1 MGRLANKY
9 RPATFE
15 DVSDQDVIITI
26 LKKQL
31 ENNDIK
37 NAYLFHGGAGTGK
50 TTCARIFANEIL
62 KGEGEITEIDGATNN
77 GVENIRE
84 IIEDSK
90 FFSVYGN
97 KKIYII
103 DECQALSGS
112 AWSSLLKILEETTE
126 NVVFIFC
133 TTDIQKIPETILT
146 RVQRFNF
153 KGIGTDFIVKRLEY
167 ICENEKVNYTKTAL
181 EYIAKRSK
189 GGMREAISKL
199 EYVLAFTNNT
209 VDLYNTMDLLNSGIT
224 DYDLHDLTMHLID
237 KNLEKSIKCYRKMRN
252 TGVNAREIAKKYFD
266 FLLDVQIYILLDDV
280 TAVKTPKD
288 ILKDYKIE
296 HKEKIRT
303 YIQKLYVLINEKEIP
318 IDKLFEAW
326 VVERCI

>member
-9 RPATFE
+9 RPKTFE
-15 DVSDQDVIITI
+15 DVIDQDVIISI

-31 ENNDIK
+31 ENNDVK

-50 TTCARIFANEIL
+50 TTCARIFAKEIL

-126 NVVFIFC
+126 NVIFIFC

-167 ICENEKVNYTKTAL
+167 ICKNEEVDYTKTAL

-189 GGMREAISKL
+189 GGMREAISRL
-199 EYVLAFTNNT
+199 EYILAFTSNT
-209 VDLYNTMDLLNSGIT
+209 VDLYSAMNLLNNGIT
-224 DYDLHDLTMHLID
+224 DYDYHNLTKKLLD
-237 KNLEKSIKCYRKMRN
+237 KNLKEAIDCYRKMRD
-252 TGVNAREIAKKYFD
+252 TGVKAREIAKNYFN
-266 FLLDVQIYILLDDV
+266 FLLSIQLYILLNDDTLV
-280 TAVKTPKD
+280 NIPKD
-288 ILKDYKIE
+288 ILKEYKIE

-303 YIQKLYVLINEKEIP
+303 YIQKLYVLINEKEIS
-318 IDKLFEAW
+318 IDTLFEAW
-326 VVERCI
+326 VVERCF